1 VRRSFRRRVAEGE
14 EDRMPKSRTGR
25 VRRTEKQWTK
35 ILRRFESSGEGSR
48 QFCRREGLALSSLQ
62 RWRQRLG
69 TTSATRFV
77 ELVPG
82 GPAEATA
89 MSWSLEV
96 SLPHGVSL
104 RFRG

>member
-1 VRRSFRRRVAEGE
+1 
-14 EDRMPKSRTGR
+14 MPKKRTGR
-25 VRRTEKQWTK
+25 MRRTEKGWTE
-35 ILRRFESSGEGSR
+35 ILRRFESSGQGPR

-69 TTSATRFV
+69 TTSAARFV

-82 GPAEATA
+82 APAEATG
-89 MSWSLEV
+89 MRWSLEV

>member
-1 VRRSFRRRVAEGE
+1 
-14 EDRMPKSRTGR
+14 MPKSRTFR
-25 VRRTEKQWTK
+25 VRRTEKQWAE
-35 ILRRFESSGEGSR
+35 ILRRFEASGEGSR
-48 QFCRREGLALSSLQ
+48 HFCRREGLALSSLE

-82 GPAEATA
+82 AAAEATT

-96 SLPHGVSL
+96 SLPQGVSL

>member
-1 VRRSFRRRVAEGE
+1 MR
-14 EDRMPKSRTGR
+14 KSRTGR
-25 VRRTEKQWTK
+25 VRRTEKEWTE
-35 ILRRFESSGEGSR
+35 ILRRFESSDEGSL
-48 QFCRREGLALSSLQ
+48 QFCRREGLAVSSLQ

-69 TTSATRFV
+69 TTSAARFV

-82 GPAEATA
+82 APTEPTA